1 MGQCW
6 PRKKDVV
13 WKPRSEFEPSLQ
25 RASLVVEIPLPV
37 DRAKEACA
45 KAIASLLGSHSVRD
59 VEEHI
64 RDLWFTAKYAQTDLV
79 VTNPGTHQVL
89 HTIRFGIS
97 LEQARQE
104 MVVATYALVEGG
116 DLAAKLREQVWRD
129 LEPEVERSKPV
140 DLVGDRDQGKWRD
153 AKAQVFNWAN
163 DLCQAEFAV
172 ACRAAVASQL
182 RELAEK
188 NQQSLETEI
197 RQMDLTKEVSLVKDM
212 MAQSHAQEQT
222 ARLELEQQQEYKVKL
237 AIEDQKRRIR
247 SREVEEY
254 AAHRMRDEQA
264 RLFAALYS

>member
-6 PRKKDVV
+6 PRKKDGVV
-13 WKPRSEFEPSLQ
+13 QPGSALELALP

-37 DRAKEACA
+37 DLAEEACA
-45 KAIASLLGSHSVRD
+45 RAIGSLLGSHSVRD

-64 RDLWFTAKYAQTDLV
+64 RDLWFTAKYEQTDLV
-79 VTNPGTHQVL
+79 VTNPGTHRVL

-104 MVVATYALVEGG
+104 MVVATFALVEGG

-129 LEPEVERSKPV
+129 LEPEVERSKPEALAGEK
-140 DLVGDRDQGKWRD
+140 DEGKWRD
-153 AKAQVFNWAN
+153 ARAQVFNWAN
-163 DLCQAEFAV
+163 ELCQARLAE

-182 RELAEK
+182 RELAGK
-188 NQQSLETEI
+188 NQLTLETEI
-197 RQMDLTKEVSLVKDM
+197 RQVDLSKEVLLVKDL

-222 ARLELEQQQEYKVKL
+222 TRQELEQQQEYKVQL

-247 SREVEEY
+247 SRELEEY